1 MIPEEVK
8 LLMTHLNK
16 RYYLIAGL
24 MYGSG
29 LRVMEAVQLRV
40 KDIDFDY
47 KCIQVWNGKG
57 NKHRIVTLATEL
69 IPMLRN
75 QILHVDDYLKLD
87 LNNLEYAGVWM
98 PYALTKKY
106 PSATKSLAWQYLFP
120 SHILSKDPQSGEIR
134 RHHFHH
140 SCIRKEI
147 KKAVKKSGLTK
158 IITPH
163 TLRHSF
169 ATHLLQSGADIRTVQ
184 AQLGHSDVKTTQ
196 IYTHVLQQGAN
207 GVVSP
212 LSKIFS

>member
-1 MIPEEVK
+1 MTQEEVK
-8 LLMTHLNK
+8 MSMAHLNK
-16 RYYLIAGL
+16 RYYLIAAL

-57 NKHRIVTLATEL
+57 NKHRIFTLATEL

-75 QILHVDDYLKLD
+75 QILNVDDYLKLD
-87 LNNLEYAGVWM
+87 LNNTEYSGVWM

-106 PSATKSLAWQYLFP
+106 PSAAKSLAWQYLFP
-120 SHILSKDPQSGEIR
+120 S
-134 RHHFHH
+134 
-140 SCIRKEI
+140 
-147 KKAVKKSGLTK
+147 
-158 IITPH
+158 H

-169 ATHLLQSGADIRTVQ
+169 ATHLLQ
-184 AQLGHSDVKTTQ
+184 
-196 IYTHVLQQGAN
+196 QGAN

-212 LSKIFS
+212 FSRL